1 MRDISGLPGRPGQK
15 ESSGEALGPLY
26 EEPQVMHEPIIRT
39 TLYRL
44 SVALAAL
51 AMVAAFVPSIAAAK
65 TVEIKMSDTPPKFL
79 PVTVTIDK
87 GDTVEWINNAQ
98 SLHSVTTNPGVAQDP
113 KDVSLP
119 SGAKPFDSG
128 FMPPGAK
135 WSYTFTVPGTY
146 KYLCLPHE
154 KDHMVGVVEVK

>member
-1 MRDISGLPGRPGQK
+1 MHQPIMRT
-15 ESSGEALGPLY
+15 PLY
-26 EEPQVMHEPIIRT
+26 RF
-39 TLYRL
+39 

-51 AMVAAFVPSIAAAK
+51 AMVAALMPSLAAAK
-65 TVEIKMSDTPPKFL
+65 TVEVKMTDTPPKFVPL
-79 PVTVTIDK
+79 TVTIQK

-98 SLHSVTTNPGVAQDP
+98 SLHSVTTNPAVAQDP

-154 KDHMVGVVEVK
+154 KDHMIGVVVVK

>member
-1 MRDISGLPGRPGQK
+1 MR
-15 ESSGEALGPLY
+15 
-26 EEPQVMHEPIIRT
+26 VPIIRAAIH
-39 TLYRL
+39 RW

-51 AMVAAFVPSIAAAK
+51 AMVVAFVPSIAAAK
-65 TVEIKMSDTPPKFL
+65 TVEIKMTDTPPKFL
-79 PVTVTIDK
+79 PMTVTIDK

-98 SLHSVTTNPGVAQDP
+98 SLHSVTTNPSVAQDP

-154 KDHMVGVVEVK
+154 KDHMVGVIEVK

>member
-1 MRDISGLPGRPGQK
+1 MS
-15 ESSGEALGPLY
+15 PLY
-26 EEPQVMHEPIIRT
+26 EEPKVMRVPIIRAAIH
-39 TLYRL
+39 RW

-51 AMVAAFVPSIAAAK
+51 AMVVAFVPSMAAAK

-79 PVTVTIDK
+79 PMTVTIDK

-98 SLHSVTTNPGVAQDP
+98 SLHSVTTNPAVAQDP

-154 KDHMVGVVEVK
+154 KDHMVGVIEVK

>member
-1 MRDISGLPGRPGQK
+1 
-15 ESSGEALGPLY
+15 
-26 EEPQVMHEPIIRT
+26 MHQPIIRT
-39 TLYRL
+39 PLYRF

-51 AMVAAFVPSIAAAK
+51 AMVAGLMPSLAAAK
-65 TVEIKMSDTPPKFL
+65 TVEVKMTDTPPKFVPL
-79 PVTVTIDK
+79 TVTIQK

-98 SLHSVTTNPGVAQDP
+98 SLHSVTTNPAVAQDP

-154 KDHMVGVVEVK
+154 KDHMIGVVVVK